1 MKRPTIIARVGTVK
15 GLRLTALAGLG
26 AAVYLAISASPLG
39 AAQVRVRD
47 GQEVRLLLHNVLT
60 TENVE
65 KEDTIDFDVG
75 EDVVVN
81 GHVVIAKG
89 APGVGKVV
97 GVKGAGKKK
106 AKDAS
111 VTFRFISVR
120 SVDNQQIPLRAL
132 PYKGKKKGD
141 AKENDVV
148 ANDPIPGYPDRVIG
162 AEKGKP
168 YPAFLDSS
176 AVINAPETAPIPV
189 STPAPTAAQPAAPA
203 PAQPTTQP
211 AQTPTQPAPAVGIPE
226 QESASIDFASEPSGA
241 DIYIDGSFLGNT
253 PSTLRVAAG
262 RHRVELRLSG
272 YRTWTQSMPVD
283 PGSHPRVSKTLE
295 KE

>member
-1 MKRPTIIARVGTVK
+1 MKRLTIIARI
-15 GLRLTALAGLG
+15 GLRKGWRIAALAGLG
-26 AAVYLAISASPLG
+26 AAVYLAIFPSPLG

-65 KEDTIDFDVG
+65 KQDTIDFDVG

-89 APGVGKVV
+89 APAVGKVV

-141 AKENDVV
+141 AKENEIV
-148 ANDPIPGYPDRVIG
+148 ANDPIPGYPARVIG

-168 YPAFLDSS
+168 YPAFLDS
-176 AVINAPETAPIPV
+176 AVVINAPETAPSSV
-189 STPAPTAAQPAAPA
+189 STPAPAAAQPAAQA
-203 PAQPTTQP
+203 PAQPT
-211 AQTPTQPAPAVGIPE
+211 TQPAPAVGIPE
-226 QESASIDFASEPSGA
+226 QESVAIDFASEPSGA
-241 DIYIDGSFLGNT
+241 DIYIDGNFLGNT

-262 RHRVELRLSG
+262 RHRIELRLSG
-272 YRTWTQSMPVD
+272 YRTWSQSMPVD